1 MNIDFSKI
9 GKTIGDAMENIGT
22 YSAKAAAQANAIS
35 SQAQAAQ
42 GLFNQQSADTAN
54 ALNQNAMSSQWAFN
68 SAQANAANLN
78 QMNMWQTAANWN
90 EEMWERQAE
99 FNARE
104 AEKQRA
110 WQEQMANTQYQRA
123 VSDMSKAG
131 LNPILAVT
139 GGGVGTSIPGGATAS
154 VSGAQMSSAQAN
166 MASGGLLGANSA
178 SENNYIGQ
186 MEQMSSTLALIGAIF
201 SGISSASEA
210 AGPLGETGE
219 NILEGAAE
227 MLQLR
232 PYEDKDKNKY
242 QDGTLADNWEKY
254 GFWEGTKETW
264 KQAKK
269 RQDDYIE
276 NHVIKGRANQDQ
288 YLRYNAW
295 NKSTY
300 KYTKP
305 KG

>member
-1 MNIDFSKI
+1 MNINFSEI
-9 GKTIGDAMENIGT
+9 GKAIGDAMENIGT

-123 VSDMSKAG
+123 VNDMSKAG

-139 GGGVGTSIPGGATAS
+139 GGGVGTNIPGGATAS

-178 SENNYIGQ
+178 SESNFMGQ

-201 SGISSASEA
+201 SGLSSASEA
-210 AGPLGETGE
+210 AGGLGKVGEEVLSGASDMLKWENLPAKKGADDFINWFDEKTDQAANWIHEKTGW
-219 NILEGAAE
+219 
-227 MLQLR
+227 
-232 PYEDKDKNKY
+232 
-242 QDGTLADNWEKY
+242 GT
-254 GFWEGTKETW
+254 GTK
-264 KQAKK
+264 KK
-269 RQDDYIE
+269 GQITNRTDE
-276 NHVIKGRANQDQ
+276 AQ
-288 YLRYNAW
+288 YLRWNAW

-300 KYTKP
+300 KYTQP

>member
-1 MNIDFSKI
+1 MNLDFSKI
-9 GKTIGDAMENIGT
+9 GKAIGSAVESIGT

-35 SQAQAAQ
+35 RSAQSAQ
-42 GLFNQQSADTAN
+42 GAFNQQSADTAN
-54 ALNQNAMSSQWAFN
+54 ALNQNAMASQWAFN
-68 SAQANAANLN
+68 SGQATAANLN
-78 QMNMWQTAANWN
+78 QIGMWQTAADWN
-90 EEMWERQAE
+90 EEMWERQAA
-99 FNARE
+99 FNREE

-123 VSDMSKAG
+123 VNDMSKAG

-139 GGGVGTSIPGGATAS
+139 GGGVGTGVPGGATAS
-154 VSGAQMSSAQAN
+154 VGGAQMSSAQAN

-178 SENNYIGQ
+178 SESNFMGQ

-201 SGISSASEA
+201 SGLSSASDA
-210 AGPLGETGE
+210 AGGLGTVGEEILNGASDMFKWENNTTKKAADQFIDWFDEKTDQAADWIHEKTGW
-219 NILEGAAE
+219 
-227 MLQLR
+227 
-232 PYEDKDKNKY
+232 
-242 QDGTLADNWEKY
+242 GT
-254 GFWEGTKETW
+254 GTK
-264 KQAKK
+264 KK
-269 RQDDYIE
+269 GQITNRQDE
-276 NHVIKGRANQDQ
+276 SQ

>member
-1 MNIDFSKI
+1 MNIDFSTI
-9 GKTIGDAMENIGT
+9 GKAIGNAMESIGT

-35 SQAQAAQ
+35 REAQSAQ
-42 GLFNQQSADTAN
+42 GTFNQESANTAN

-99 FNARE
+99 FNREE

-110 WQEQMANTQYQRA
+110 WQERMANTQYQRA
-123 VSDMSKAG
+123 VGDMSAAG

-139 GGGVGTSIPGGATAS
+139 GGGVGTGVPGGATAS
-154 VSGAQMSSAQAN
+154 VGGAQMSSAQAN
-166 MASGGLLGANSA
+166 MASGGLLSANSA
-178 SENNYIGQ
+178 SESNFMGQ

-201 SGISSASEA
+201 SGLSSASEA
-210 AGPLGETGE
+210 AGGLGEVGE
-219 NILEGAAE
+219 NVLQGASD
-227 MLQLR
+227 MLKWENNTTKKAADQFIDWFD
-232 PYEDKDKNKY
+232 EKTDQAADWIHEKTGW
-242 QDGTLADNWEKY
+242 GT
-254 GFWEGTKETW
+254 GTK
-264 KQAKK
+264 KK
-269 RQDDYIE
+269 GQITNRQDE
-276 NHVIKGRANQDQ
+276 SQ